1 MHVETLYSYA
11 RFEALKADWD
21 ALYDKDPD
29 AQFFLSWLWL
39 SRIFQQHPDE
49 WCVRPRREAPRTQ
62 PPQPG
67 HGREPVLVGLHG
79 PALRPGV

>member
-49 WCVRPRREAPRTQ
+49 WCV
-62 PPQPG
+62 PQPG